1 MFKAIM
7 GQLGG
12 VAAALGVAA
21 SLTAAA
27 PAAAQEANVLNQV
40 IERGTVR
47 IAIIGGNAPYSSI
60 GPSGAPEGY
69 DIDIANQLAEALG
82 VEPEFIITDIPG
94 RVVSL
99 QSGKADLTIATFTR
113 NVERSKVIAFT
124 DPYLVVGLQF
134 VVPASRE
141 DLNTV
146 EDLNKPEIKIGITR
160 GGTAEVSVPKAVPN
174 ATIARFDN
182 VNDTML
188 ALQSNQTDAM
198 SQDNLYTTGLLN
210 NRPGQFKALPGLYSR
225 EDISIG
231 LPAGQFDWYRVINT
245 WVDQFNAS
253 GENNR
258 VFKKWFG
265 YDLPPIQAA
274 Y

>member
-1 MFKAIM
+1 MFKTIM
-7 GQLGG
+7 GRIGG
-12 VAAALGVAA
+12 VAAAAGLVAA
-21 SLTAAA
+21 LAAMA
-27 PAAAQEANVLNQV
+27 PASAQDVNVLDQV

-60 GPSGAPEGY
+60 TPSGEPEGY
-69 DIDIANQLAEALG
+69 DIDIANQLAAALG
-82 VEPEFIITDIPG
+82 VTPEFIITDIPG

-99 QSGKADLTIATFTR
+99 QSGKADLTIANFTR
-113 NVERSKVIAFT
+113 TVERSKVIAFT

-134 VVPASRE
+134 VVGADR
-141 DLNTV
+141 DDINTV
-146 EDLNKPEIKIGITR
+146 EDLNKSEIRIGITR
-160 GGTAEVSVPKAVPN
+160 GGTAETSVPLAAPD

-182 VNDTML
+182 VNDTLL

-198 SQDNLYTTGLLN
+198 SQDNLYTAGLLKDN
-210 NRPGQFKALPGLYSR
+210 ADKYKALPGIYSR

-231 LPAGQFDWYRVINT
+231 LPAGQFDWYRVVNT
-245 WVDQFNAS
+245 WVEQFNAT

-265 YDLPPIQAA
+265 YDLPPIQAT

>member
-1 MFKAIM
+1 MLKIIRAR
-7 GQLGG
+7 LGA
-12 VAAALGVAA
+12 VAAMVGLSAALA
-21 SLTAAA
+21 L
-27 PAAAQEANVLNQV
+27 PAAAQDVNVLNQV

-60 GPSGAPEGY
+60 TPSGEPEGY
-69 DIDIANQLAEALG
+69 DIDIANQLAAALG
-82 VEPEFIITDIPG
+82 VKPEFCITDIPG

-99 QSGKADLTIATFTR
+99 QSGKVDLTIANFTR
-113 NVERSKVIAFT
+113 TVERSKVIAFT

-134 VVPASRE
+134 VTQANRD

-146 EDLNKPEIKIGITR
+146 EDLNKPEIKVGITR
-160 GGTAEVSVPKAVPN
+160 GGTAETSVVQAAPN
-174 ATIARFDN
+174 ATISRFDN
-182 VNDTML
+182 VNDTLL

-198 SQDNLYTTGLLN
+198 SQDNLYASGLLKDN
-210 NRPGQFKALPGLYSR
+210 EGKYKTLPGIYSR

-231 LPAGQFDWYRVINT
+231 LPAGQYDWHRVVNT
-245 WVDQFNAS
+245 WVEQFNAT

-265 YDLPPIQAA
+265 YDLPPIQAQ